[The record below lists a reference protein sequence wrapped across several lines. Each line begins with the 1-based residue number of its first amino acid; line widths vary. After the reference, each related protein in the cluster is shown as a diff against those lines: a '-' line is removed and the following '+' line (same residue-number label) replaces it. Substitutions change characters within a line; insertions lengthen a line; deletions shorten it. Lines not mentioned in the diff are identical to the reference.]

1 MSCVAD
7 CLSCLCSRVHKWRSC
22 LCLHLFIQESIV
34 KDVREGEKSSKQL
47 KGHLKDVL
55 QACSG
60 LQPKHSVRDRRE
72 SSETDGLQASRMSDG
87 MLARM
92 TD

>member
-1 MSCVAD
+1 MAFAVEFHRWH
-7 CLSCLCSRVHKWRSC
+7 LCS
-22 LCLHLFIQESIV
+22 CLHLFIQESIV
-34 KDVREGEKSSKQL
+34 KDVGEGEKSAKQL

-60 LQPKHSVRDRRE
+60 LQPKHSARE
-72 SSETDGLQASRMSDG
+72 MREPSETNGLQASRMSDG

-92 TD
+92 SD

>member
-1 MSCVAD
+1 MSV
-7 CLSCLCSRVHKWRSC
+7 
-22 LCLHLFIQESIV
+22 QESVV
-34 KDVREGEKSSKQL
+34 KDIGEGEKSAKQL

-60 LQPKHSVRDRRE
+60 LQPKHSSRDRRE
-72 SSETDGLQASRMSDG
+72 PADTNGLQASRMSDG

-92 TD
+92 SD